1 LTSGIYAA
9 VTKYATALTIKT
21 YGPVTGAQH
30 GIFASF
36 GETDSRE
43 PTGAL
48 SITAGG
54 SVTGLT
60 GSGIYAANFG
70 LTGSSTSITVTKTG
84 FVQGKVAGV
93 TAYSFY
99 NSAPISITNFGK
111 IQNLSGVSSD
121 LAIRAYGGPITVIN
135 NGTVTGVV
143 DFLPSKPTPPPTPTA
158 TSIPDPSVINN
169 GIWNTAGGDQSV
181 PRQRVGHGNQQ
192 LDRRH
197 QRRQPRRHGPRGYD
211 VQRVGDLHQR
221 RPHQPAQ
228 RRARQPARH
237 RQQQQ

>member
-1 LTSGIYAA
+1 MTSGIYAR
-9 VTKYATALTIKT
+9 VDKYATALTIKT

-60 GSGIYAANFG
+60 GSGIYAVNFG
-70 LTGSSTSITVTKTG
+70 QTGSSTSITVTKTG
-84 FVQGKVAGV
+84 FVQGKFAGV
-93 TAYSFY
+93 TAYSLY

-111 IQNLSGVSSD
+111 IQNLSGASSD

-135 NGTVTGVV
+135 NGTITGTV
-143 DFLPSKPTPPPTPTA
+143 DFLPSTPTPPPTPTA
-158 TSIPDPSVINN
+158 TPAAVDPSVINN
-169 GIWNTAGGDQSV
+169 GVWNTAGGT
-181 PRQRVGHGNQQ
+181 NQFPGSGS
-192 LDRRH
+192 DTVTNSST
-197 QRRQPRRHGPRGYD
+197 G
-211 VQRVGDLHQR
+211 VINAAN
-221 RPHQPAQ
+221 PAPQ
-228 RRARQPARH
+228 AR
-237 RQQQQ
+237 